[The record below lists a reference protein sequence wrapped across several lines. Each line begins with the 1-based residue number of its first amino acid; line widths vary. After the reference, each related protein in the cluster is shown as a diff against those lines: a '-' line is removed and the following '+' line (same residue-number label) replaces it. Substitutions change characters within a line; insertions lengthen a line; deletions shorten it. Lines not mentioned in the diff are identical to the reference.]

1 MGTGYDARVTD
12 ASGRPMPL
20 HLSSIA
26 IHPLKSCAP
35 LPLAQAL
42 VEPRGLEHDRR
53 WMAVDPDGRFITGR
67 QVPSL
72 VRIAALPTARGIAL
86 SAPGL
91 PRIEVAAPAAGAP
104 RVQVMVWRDA
114 VDAACA
120 GDEADAWLTR
130 ALDRPARLVHMDA
143 LSRRAVDPEHAR
155 EGDEVGFADG
165 FPLLLI
171 GQASLDALN
180 ARLAAPVPMA
190 RFRPNLVV
198 AGAPAHAEDGWRRI
212 RVGGIDFEVAK
223 PCTRCVFTTVD
234 PASGTFDPSG
244 QPLAELKAYR
254 RTPKGVTF
262 GMNLIARGTGM
273 LRAGDPVAV
282 LD

>member
-1 MGTGYDARVTD
+1 
-12 ASGRPMPL
+12 MPL

-35 LPLAQAL
+35 LALAQAA
-42 VEPRGLEHDRR
+42 VEPRGLAHDRR

-67 QVPSL
+67 QVPAL
-72 VRIAALPTARGIAL
+72 VRVVAVPTARGLAL

-91 PRIEVAAPAAGAP
+91 APIEVDAPAADAP
-104 RVQVMVWRDA
+104 RAQVVVWRDA

-120 GDEADAWLTR
+120 GARADAWLTR
-130 ALDRPARLVHMDA
+130 ALGRPARLVHMDA
-143 LSRRAVDPEHAR
+143 RARRAVDPAHAR
-155 EGDEVGFADG
+155 AGDEVGFADG
-165 FPLLLI
+165 FPLLLV

-180 ARLAAPVPMA
+180 ARLPAPVPMA

-212 RVGGIDFEVAK
+212 RIGDIAFDVAK

-234 PASGTFDPSG
+234 PATGTLDPSG

-254 RTPKGVTF
+254 RTPNGVTF
-262 GMNLIARGTGM
+262 GMNLIARGTGT
-273 LRAGDPVAV
+273 LHAGDPLAV